1 MKNNFY
7 KFICIY
13 NKKIG
18 YNSSNMNKLK
28 EYINSHEL
36 SEIHPSDIAKILKQ
50 LDDKDFAE
58 AIQLVPKNLV
68 GDVALALP
76 DRYFD
81 DVVESLSVDELSH
94 AVTELESDDQLE
106 FMQELGEVDES
117 VASQVFDTLHE
128 DDKLEIT
135 KLQTY
140 DEDEAGRYMQLEVFT
155 AFRDEIVQD
164 VIQRFAVLRKAN
176 ELENVQNLFIVSKD
190 NKLRYTVGLD
200 DLLIFDFSKTLK
212 ENIAESGD
220 SFEPK
225 TAYDR
230 DEIKDVVHTFEEY
243 DLSVMPIVNAYGIL
257 VGRIT
262 SDDIYDLIIEHA
274 TEQMYN
280 LAGVDDEAEED
291 DEIVK
296 AGRKRATWL
305 SLNLLTAIAASFVI
319 AMFSDALESMVALA
333 VLMPIVAS
341 MGGNAGTQSLTVVV
355 RQLALGDISQ
365 GDAMR
370 IIKKEIALSLGNG
383 IFFAIIMGLIAA
395 LWFDMRML
403 GVVIALS
410 MIINLLMAGFF
421 GATIPLFL
429 KKMDIDPAIGST
441 VILTTI
447 TDVVGFFS
455 FLGLATYI
463 LL

>member
-1 MKNNFY
+1 
-7 KFICIY
+7 
-13 NKKIG
+13 
-18 YNSSNMNKLK
+18 MNKLQ
-28 EYINSHEL
+28 EYLNSHEL

-50 LDDKDFAE
+50 LEYREFAE
-58 AIQLVPKNLV
+58 AIKLVPKDLI

-106 FMQELGEVDES
+106 FMQELEELDEG

-128 DDKLEIT
+128 DDKQEIT
-135 KLQTY
+135 KLQKY
-140 DEDEAGRYMQLEVFT
+140 EEDEAGRYMQLEVFT
-155 AFRDEIVQD
+155 AFREEIVQD
-164 VIQRFAVLRKAN
+164 VIQRFAALRKAN
-176 ELENVQNLFIVSKD
+176 ELENVQNLFIITKD

-212 ENIAESGD
+212 ENIEQSND

-230 DEIKDVVHTFEEY
+230 DDIKDVVHTFEEY

-257 VGRIT
+257 LGRIT

-291 DEIVK
+291 DEILN

-305 SLNLLTAIAASFVI
+305 SLNLLTAIAASLVI
-319 AMFSDALESMVALA
+319 GIFSDTLESMVALA

-370 IIKKEIALSLGNG
+370 IIKKEIAISLGNG

-395 LWFDMRML
+395 LWFDMKML

-410 MIINLLMAGFF
+410 MVINLLMAGFF
-421 GATIPLFL
+421 GAIIPLFL

>member
-1 MKNNFY
+1 MD
-7 KFICIY
+7 
-13 NKKIG
+13 
-18 YNSSNMNKLK
+18 KLK
-28 EYINSHEL
+28 EYLNSHPQ

-50 LDDKDFAE
+50 LDDSEFAD
-58 AIQLVPKNLV
+58 ALKLVPKDLL
-68 GDVALALP
+68 GDVTLALP

-81 DVVESLSVDELSH
+81 DVVENLSVDELSY
-94 AVTELESDDQLE
+94 AITELESDDQAD
-106 FMQELGEVDES
+106 FMQDLEDHDENIANEVFENLDE
-117 VASQVFDTLHE
+117 E
-128 DDKLEIT
+128 DKQEIT

-140 DEDEAGRYMQLEVFT
+140 EEHEAGSYMQLEVFT
-155 AFRDEIVQD
+155 ASKDEIVHD
-164 VIQRFAVLRKAN
+164 VIKRFGELRKAN
-176 ELENVQNLFIVSKD
+176 EIENIQNLFLVSDD
-190 NKLRYTVGLD
+190 NKLSFTVGLD
-200 DLLIFDFSKTLK
+200 DLLIFDFDKTLLQ
-212 ENIAESGD
+212 NIQQSED

-225 TAYDR
+225 TAEDR
-230 DEIKDVVHTFEEY
+230 EDIKDVVHYFEEY

-262 SDDIYDLIIEHA
+262 SDDIYDIINEHA

-280 LAGVDDEAEED
+280 LAGVDDDVEDD
-291 DEIVK
+291 DEILK
-296 AGRKRATWL
+296 AGKKRASWL

-319 AMFSDALESMVALA
+319 AMFADTLQSMVALA

-341 MGGNAGTQSLTVVV
+341 MGGNAGTQTLTVVV

-370 IIKKEIALSLGNG
+370 IIKKEISISLLNG
-383 IFFAIIMGLIAA
+383 VFFAIIMGIIAA

-410 MIINLLMAGFF
+410 MVINLFVAGFF
-421 GATIPLFL
+421 GAAIPLFL
-429 KKMDIDPAIGST
+429 KKMDIDPAIGSA
-441 VILTTI
+441 VILTTV

-455 FLGLATYI
+455 FLALATYI

>member
-1 MKNNFY
+1 M
-7 KFICIY
+7 I
-13 NKKIG
+13 
-18 YNSSNMNKLK
+18 KLQ
-28 EYINSHEL
+28 EYLNSHEI
-36 SEIHPSDIAKILKQ
+36 SEIHPSDIAKILKT
-50 LDDKDFAE
+50 LDDNDFSA
-58 AIQLVPKNLV
+58 AVKLVPKDLI

-76 DRYFD
+76 DRLFD
-81 DVVESLSVDELSH
+81 DVVESLTVDELSH
-94 AVTELESDDQLE
+94 AVTELESDDQADFMHELE
-106 FMQELGEVDES
+106 EIDHAIASEVFETLDEED
-117 VASQVFDTLHE
+117 QKEIIKLHNYE
-128 DDKLEIT
+128 
-135 KLQTY
+135 
-140 DEDEAGRYMQLEVFT
+140 EDEAGAYMQLEVFT
-155 AFRDEIVQD
+155 AYKSEIVQD
-164 VIQRFAVLRKAN
+164 VIRRFAKLRKEN
-176 ELENVQNLFIVSKD
+176 ELENVQNLFIT
-190 NKLRYTVGLD
+190 NEENRLRYRVGLD

-212 ENIAESGD
+212 ENIESSDD

-225 TAYDR
+225 VAQDR
-230 DEIKDVVHTFEEY
+230 EDIKEVVHYFEEY
-243 DLSVMPIVNAYGIL
+243 DLSVMPIVNTYGIL

-262 SDDIYDLIIEHA
+262 SDDIYDIINEHA

-291 DEIVK
+291 DEILK
-296 AGRKRATWL
+296 AARTRATWL
-305 SLNLLTAIAASFVI
+305 GLNLFTAIVASLVV
-319 AMFSDALESMVALA
+319 ALFSDTLESMVALA

-370 IIKKEIALSLGNG
+370 IIKKEVTISLGNG
-383 IFFAIIMGLIAA
+383 FLFAIVTGIIAS
-395 LWFDMRML
+395 LWFNMGML

-410 MIINLLMAGFF
+410 MVINLFMAGFF

-441 VILTTI
+441 VILTTV